1 MIVWSSSIDIRRS
14 PEVVFEF
21 LANIQNVQQTDDSP
35 VLSLDLITEGP
46 PRLGS
51 RYREVVRM
59 MPFLKG
65 EIISE
70 ISVFEFPRVLE
81 MTWNGPGMSGTD
93 RYTLDANQY
102 GTTLKH
108 TKHTSFL
115 GLLRVMEPVM
125 RIPLIPRLEQRLV
138 EIKHTIE
145 ESEISNQSM

>member
-1 MIVWSSSIDIRRS
+1 MIVWSSSIDIRRP

-21 LANIQNVQQTDDSP
+21 LANVQDVPQADDSP

-70 ISVFEFPRVLE
+70 ITVFDFPRVLE
-81 MTWNGPGMSGTD
+81 LTWKGAGMRGTD
-93 RYTLDANQY
+93 RYELEANQV

-108 TKHTSFL
+108 SKHTSFL
-115 GLLRVMEPVM
+115 GILRVMEPVM

-138 EIKHTIE
+138 GIKHVIE
-145 ESEISNQSM
+145 H